1 MPVSSATNSS
11 ATGAASALGST
22 TKSGSTTQTSI
33 ANNFDQFL
41 QLLTTQ
47 LKNQSPLDPLDTNQF
62 TQQLV
67 QFASVEQQLKTNDTL
82 TALLSLSKAT
92 TTSNALSYV
101 GSTITADG
109 SAAPLV
115 NGSAKWSLNAPSSG
129 TATIVIKDKA
139 GNEVASTSKALS
151 AGLQTFNW
159 NGQKAGGAIAAPG
172 DYTIVVTARDEAGQT
187 INVKTDV
194 GGVVDGVLL
203 DGDQPVLTIG
213 TFKVPVDK
221 VKSILRGS

>member
-1 MPVSSATNSS
+1 MAIPSTTST
-11 ATGAASALGST
+11 TGAASALGST
-22 TKSGSTTQTSI
+22 STTKTSI

-101 GSTITADG
+101 GSTVTADG
-109 SAAPLV
+109 SASPLV
-115 NGSAKWSLNAPSSG
+115 NGSAKWSLNAPSAG

-139 GNEVASTSKALS
+139 GNEVASTTKALS
-151 AGLQTFNW
+151 AGQQTFSW
-159 NGQKAGGAIAAPG
+159 NGQKAGGSIAPAG
-172 DYTIVVTARDEAGQT
+172 DYTVVVTARDEAGQSMT
-187 INVKTDV
+187 VKTDV
-194 GGVVDGVLL
+194 SGVVDGVLL
-203 DGDQPVLTIG
+203 DGEQPVLTIG